1 MLFLNFAIFVGKH
14 LYEIIKKNYFKKHL
28 HTAASERTL
37 WSDRRVGISKTKLIR
52 KKGLTQAKTLGFAN
66 HFMKMKMQRVLT
78 KFGERIENGEY
89 KQKLT
94 LHN

>member
-1 MLFLNFAIFVGKH
+1 MGKH
-14 LYEIIKKNYFKKHL
+14 LYEIIKKNYFEEHL
-28 HTAASERTL
+28 YTAASELTL

-52 KKGLTQAKTLGFAN
+52 KKGPTQAKSLLDLQIVLW
-66 HFMKMKMQRVLT
+66 KMQRVLT

-94 LHN
+94 LHK